1 VPWVGIA
8 PVNLGFG
15 ALYGGDA
22 LSRLVSPSPLVRA
35 GDVEDGCGASICG
48 LTAVIRS

>member
-1 VPWVGIA
+1 MPWVGIA

-15 ALYGGDA
+15 ALYGA
-22 LSRLVSPSPLVRA
+22 PLVRA
-35 GDVEDGCGASICG
+35 GDVEDGCGASIYG